1 MKALA
6 RFVGPVPGHD
16 QSIELHNLLLETEQ
30 LSAERGETCAGN
42 LGHPPV
48 AWVGNNMQKF
58 RNPFAPD
65 RRDNAKLGKVRAD
78 RIDHC
83 SLLADEQM
91 ARAVEHQTALLLGRL
106 GGYEA
111 HVCPGDRF
119 ADGFGV
125 SGIILLPLDVGLHLG
140 RRHQSYSVTQ
150 CLELA

>member
-42 LGHPPV
+42 LRHPPV

-106 GGYEA
+106 GGYEP
-111 HVCPGDRF
+111 HIGPGDRF
-119 ADGFGV
+119 TNGLGISGV
-125 SGIILLPLDVGLHLG
+125 ILLPLDVRLHIG

-150 CLELA
+150 CPELA

>member
-42 LGHPPV
+42 LRHPPV

-91 ARAVEHQTALLLGRL
+91 ARAVEHQTALLLGTNR
-106 GGYEA
+106 
-111 HVCPGDRF
+111 
-119 ADGFGV
+119 
-125 SGIILLPLDVGLHLG
+125 ILAL
-140 RRHQSYSVTQ
+140 VTASQ
-150 CLELA
+150 MA